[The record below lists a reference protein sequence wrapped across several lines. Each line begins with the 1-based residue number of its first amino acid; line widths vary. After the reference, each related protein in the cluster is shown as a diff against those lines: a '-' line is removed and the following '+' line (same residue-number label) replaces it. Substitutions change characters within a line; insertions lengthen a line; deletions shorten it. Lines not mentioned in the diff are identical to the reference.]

1 MLNRMD
7 VTKWTVV
14 AATGELV
21 VVGLILLVRPQLFAW
36 LVYGAEFSDAGKAL
50 GWLTGIALLVLAL
63 ATWPTPAATS
73 DPASSVRAPLAY
85 NLLTTIY
92 FIYVGIGSRL
102 TGILLWLAVAVH
114 AIVSFVLGPAW
125 LSANKK

>member
-36 LVYGAEFSDAGKAL
+36 LVYGAEFSDTGKAL

-63 ATWPTPAATS
+63 ATWPTLPRQATRHH
-73 DPASSVRAPLAY
+73 PFVRHWP
-85 NLLTTIY
+85 TTC
-92 FIYVGIGSRL
+92 
-102 TGILLWLAVAVH
+102 
-114 AIVSFVLGPAW
+114 
-125 LSANKK
+125 